1 MRLVEHLRELRRR
14 LLLALLGVLVMAVPS
29 WFVYPQV
36 FEVLQ
41 APIEAIN
48 DAGLTAALTFTTPAA
63 AFDMR
68 IRIALWLATFLAS
81 PWWLY
86 QIWAYVAPGLTKSE
100 RRRSLAF
107 VVAGVPRFLGG
118 AAVAWLV
125 LPSAVRLLAGFTPEG
140 ALNYMP
146 APDYLRFVMRV
157 ILAFALAFLMPVVMV
172 LLNVI
177 GLVHSRTLLAGW
189 RWAVLLIFT
198 FAALASPTPD
208 AWTMIALAVPMCAL
222 YFGAVAI
229 TYRHDKR
236 VAARTAARD
245 AEQLGPEHPA

>member
-1 MRLVEHLRELRRR
+1 MRLIEQLRELRRR
-14 LLLALLGVLVMAVPS
+14 LLLALAGIGVMAIPS
-29 WFVYPQV
+29 WFAYPHV
-36 FEVLQ
+36 FDLLQ
-41 APIEAIN
+41 SPIEAIN

-68 IRIALWLATFLAS
+68 IRVSIWLATFLAS

-86 QIWAYVAPGLTKSE
+86 QIWAYIAPGLTKSE
-100 RRRSLAF
+100 KRRSLVF
-107 VVAGVPRFLGG
+107 ILAGVPLFLGG

-125 LPSAVRLLAGFTPEG
+125 LPSAVRLLAEFTPES

-157 ILAFALAFLMPVVMV
+157 ILAFAIAFLMPLIMV
-172 LLNVI
+172 LLNAMGV
-177 GLVHSRTLLAGW
+177 VHSRTLLGGW
-189 RWAVLLIFT
+189 RWAVLLIFV

-208 AWTMIALAVPMCAL
+208 AWTMIALALPMCAM
-222 YFGAVAI
+222 YFGAVGIA
-229 TYRHDKR
+229 YRHDKR

-245 AEQLGPEHPA
+245 AELLGREE